1 MNRRM
6 FLRNVNITA
15 VSLAAG
21 GGLLGC
27 VKRPVGA
34 AIATGML
41 PVNLPETA
49 CHLPRVNVS
58 AEREIRTVVGL
69 RPYRPSGFRVAKEM
83 VGETAVVHNYGHG
96 GGGITLS
103 WGTSKLAVDLGLP
116 GHVGPVAVLGCGAVG
131 LATARLAQ
139 EAGFEVTIYTKAMPP
154 ETTSNIAGGQW
165 NPVTVYDTDRTLTPE
180 FTKQFVDAAQYA
192 YRRYQIMTDPKYGI
206 RWMRN
211 YALSDTPWHS
221 PISVAQ
227 SGLLQGLQP
236 ELKEL
241 PAGTHPFANKYVRQ
255 FDGMIAEPPIYLP
268 AMLTDVRIAGGK
280 VVVREM
286 KSLAEVQALPQ
297 KLVFNCTGL
306 GAKSLFGD
314 EELTPIRG
322 QLTILLPQP
331 EVTYATVY
339 ENTYMFSR
347 RDGVVLGGTHEM
359 GIGICSL
366 IWRRRLRFWRNRRS
380 CLMGCAIVERT
391 GGYPGSLSRHVKLFL
406 RNMARSNAS
415 GQRMRAVRGGAG
427 RWEAG

>member
-1 MNRRM
+1 M
-6 FLRNVNITA
+6 FLRSANLAA

-34 AIATGML
+34 AIAAGAL

-49 CHLPRVNVS
+49 CHLPRVRVS
-58 AEREIRTVVGL
+58 VEREIRTVVGL
-69 RPYRPSGFRVAKEM
+69 RPFRPSGFRVAKEM
-83 VGETAVVHNYGHG
+83 VGGTAVVHNYGHG

-139 EAGFEVTIYTKAMPP
+139 EAGFDVTIYTKAMPP

-165 NPVTVYDTDRTLTPE
+165 FPASVYDPEKTPTPE
-180 FTKQFVDAAQYA
+180 FTQQFVAAARYGYQ
-192 YRRYQIMTDPKYGI
+192 RYQIMTDPKYGI

-211 YALSDTPWHS
+211 YFIKNTPWQS
-221 PISVAQ
+221 PIGGDFRLIQ
-227 SGLLQGLQP
+227 DLLP
-236 ELKEL
+236 EIKDL
-241 PAGTHPFANKYVRQ
+241 PVESHPFGTKQVRQ
-255 FDGMIAEPPIYLP
+255 FDGMIVEPPIYLP

-280 VVVREM
+280 IVVREM
-286 KSLAEVQALPQ
+286 KSLDEVQGLRE

-306 GAKSLFGD
+306 GAKALFGD

-322 QLTILLPQP
+322 QLTFLVPQP
-331 EVTYATVY
+331 EVTYATSY

-347 RDGVVLGGTHEM
+347 RDGVLLGGTHEM
-359 GIGICSL
+359 GDWNL
-366 IWRRRLRFWRNRRS
+366 QPDLTTKA
-380 CLMGCAIVERT
+380 AI
-391 GGYPGSLSRHVKLFL
+391 LAKQAKLFD
-406 RNMARSNAS
+406 
-415 GQRMRAVRGGAG
+415 GMRDC
-427 RWEAG
+427 

>member
-1 MNRRM
+1 MNRRL
-6 FLRNVNITA
+6 FLRNANLTA
-15 VSLAAG
+15 ASFAAG

-27 VKRPVGA
+27 MKRPVGA
-34 AIATGML
+34 AVAAGAL

-49 CHLPRVNVS
+49 CHLPRVRVS
-58 AEREIRTVVGL
+58 SDREIRTVVGL
-69 RPYRPSGFRVAKEM
+69 RPFRPSGFRVAKEM
-83 VGETAVVHNYGHG
+83 IGETAVVHNYGHG

-139 EAGFEVTIYTKAMPP
+139 EAGFAVTIYTKAMPP

-165 NPVTVYDTDRTLTPE
+165 MPVTVYDSDKTLTTE
-180 FTKQFVDAAQYA
+180 FMQQFVAAARYG

-211 YALSDTPWHS
+211 FRISETPWES
-221 PISVAQ
+221 AGRGGLMGQISD
-227 SGLLQGLQP
+227 LLP
-236 ELKEL
+236 ESKDL
-241 PAGTHPFANKYVRQ
+241 PAGMHSFGNRYVQQ
-255 FDGMIAEPPIYLP
+255 FDGMIIEPPIYLP
-268 AMLTDVRIAGGK
+268 SMLADVRIAGGK
-280 VVVREM
+280 VVVQEL
-286 KSLAEVQALPQ
+286 KGLDEVRALPE

-306 GAKSLFGD
+306 GAKALFGD

-322 QLTILLPQP
+322 QLTMLLPQP

-359 GIGICSL
+359 GDWNL
-366 IWRRRLRFWRNRRS
+366 QPDLTTKA
-380 CLMGCAIVERT
+380 AI
-391 GGYPGSLSRHVKLFL
+391 LAKQAKLF
-406 RNMARSNAS
+406 
-415 GQRMRAVRGGAG
+415 AG
-427 RWEAG
+427 MSDCRTVTG

>member
-1 MNRRM
+1 MNRRL
-6 FLRNVNITA
+6 FLRNANMAA

-27 VKRPVGA
+27 LKRPVGA
-34 AIATGML
+34 AIAAGAL

-49 CHLPRVNVS
+49 CRLPRVRVS
-58 AEREIRTVVGL
+58 PEREIRTVVGL
-69 RPYRPSGFRVAKEM
+69 RPFRPSGFRVAKEM

-103 WGTSKLAVDLGLP
+103 WGTSKLAADLGLP

-165 NPVTVYDTDRTLTPE
+165 FPASVYDPDKTLTPE
-180 FTKQFVDAAQYA
+180 FTQQFVAAARYG

-211 YALSDTPWHS
+211 YFVKNQPWQS
-221 PISVAQ
+221 PIGGD
-227 SGLLQGLQP
+227 SGLIQDLLP
-236 ELKEL
+236 EMKDL
-241 PAGTHPFANKYVRQ
+241 PAGSHPFGTKFVRQ
-255 FDGMIAEPPIYLP
+255 FDGMIVEPPIYLP
-268 AMLTDVRIAGGK
+268 AMLIDVRIAGGK

-286 KSLAEVQALPQ
+286 KSLEEVRGLRE

-306 GAKSLFGD
+306 GAKGLFGD
-314 EELTPIRG
+314 EELAPIRG
-322 QLTILLPQP
+322 QLTFLVPQP
-331 EVTYATVY
+331 EVTYATSY

-347 RDGVVLGGTHEM
+347 RDGVLLGGTHEM
-359 GIGICSL
+359 GDWNLQPDLTTKAAILAKQASL
-366 IWRRRLRFWRNRRS
+366 FD
-380 CLMGCAIVERT
+380 G
-391 GGYPGSLSRHVKLFL
+391 
-406 RNMARSNAS
+406 
-415 GQRMRAVRGGAG
+415 MRDC
-427 RWEAG
+427 

>member
-1 MNRRM
+1 MNRRR
-6 FLRNVNITA
+6 FLRNANLTA
-15 VSLAAG
+15 VSLVTG

-27 VKRPVGA
+27 IKRPVSA
-34 AIATGML
+34 AIAGGAL

-49 CHLPRVNVS
+49 CHLPRVRVS
-58 AEREIRTVVGL
+58 PEREIRTVVGL
-69 RPYRPSGFRVAKEM
+69 RPFRPSGFRVAKEM

-139 EAGFEVTIYTKAMPP
+139 ESGFDVTIYTKAMPP

-165 NPVTVYDTDRTLTPE
+165 LPVTVYDSEKTLTPE
-180 FTKQFVDAAQYA
+180 FTQQFLAAAQYG

-211 YALSDTPWHS
+211 YSVSDTPWRS
-221 PISVAQ
+221 QINTGLY
-227 SGLLQGLQP
+227 GLLEGLLP
-236 ELKEL
+236 EIKVL
-241 PAGTHPFANKYVRQ
+241 PVGTHSFGNRFVRQ
-255 FDGMIAEPPIYLP
+255 FDGMLVEPPIYLP

-280 VVVREM
+280 VVVREL
-286 KSLAEVQALPQ
+286 KGLDEVRGLRE

-306 GAKSLFGD
+306 GAKALFGD

-322 QLTILLPQP
+322 QLTMLLPQP

-347 RDGVVLGGTHEM
+347 RDGIVLGGTHEM
-359 GIGICSL
+359 GDWNLQPDLTTKAAILAKQASL
-366 IWRRRLRFWRNRRS
+366 FEG
-380 CLMGCAIVERT
+380 MGGC
-391 GGYPGSLSRHVKLFL
+391 
-406 RNMARSNAS
+406 
-415 GQRMRAVRGGAG
+415 
-427 RWEAG
+427 

>member
-1 MNRRM
+1 MNRRV
-6 FLRNVNITA
+6 FLRSANMAA

-34 AIATGML
+34 AIAAGAL

-49 CHLPRVNVS
+49 CHLPKVRVS

-69 RPYRPSGFRVAKEM
+69 RPFRPSGFRVAKEM

-103 WGTSKLAVDLGLP
+103 WGTSKLAADLGLP

-139 EAGFEVTIYTKAMPP
+139 EAGYDVTIYTKAMPP

-165 NPVTVYDTDRTLTPE
+165 FPASVFDPEKTLTPE
-180 FTKQFVDAAQYA
+180 FTQQFVAAARYG

-211 YALSDTPWHS
+211 YFVKNQPWQS
-221 PISVAQ
+221 PIGGD
-227 SGLLQGLQP
+227 SGLIQDLLP
-236 ELKEL
+236 EMKEL
-241 PAGTHPFANKYVRQ
+241 SVGSHPFGTKFVRQ
-255 FDGMIAEPPIYLP
+255 FDGMIVEPPIYLP

-280 VVVREM
+280 VVVHEM
-286 KSLAEVQALPQ
+286 KSLDEVGGLRE

-306 GAKSLFGD
+306 GAKALFGD

-322 QLTILLPQP
+322 QLTFLVPQP
-331 EVTYATVY
+331 EVTYATSY

-347 RDGVVLGGTHEM
+347 RDGVLLGGTHEM
-359 GIGICSL
+359 GDWNLQPDLTTKAAILAKQASL
-366 IWRRRLRFWRNRRS
+366 FD
-380 CLMGCAIVERT
+380 G
-391 GGYPGSLSRHVKLFL
+391 
-406 RNMARSNAS
+406 
-415 GQRMRAVRGGAG
+415 MRDC
-427 RWEAG
+427 